1 MKIVLDW
8 STGMATSQNLATK
21 LALRWGILPVG
32 TLVFRGLNDISNLLI
47 TVQAAEA
54 SRPCNSMND
63 DTSPAIAW
71 TTIPVKKK
79 INRFSIFY
87 CCVIGNDKRKY
98 NWIEAQAWLLQRIFA
113 TKTALKWHEGLDWIG
128 L

>member
-1 MKIVLDW
+1 
-8 STGMATSQNLATK
+8 MATSQNLATK

-63 DTSPAIAW
+63 DTS
-71 TTIPVKKK
+71 KKENK
-79 INRFSIFY
+79 SFFNFLLLR
-87 CCVIGNDKRKY
+87 
-98 NWIEAQAWLLQRIFA
+98 NWE
-113 TKTALKWHEGLDWIG
+113 
-128 L
+128 